1 MLNGLSDIVID
12 CHLLD
17 ISGTN
22 LATARVS
29 QPLSRRE
36 TPIIM
41 LEPVFN
47 CSVHLQPNCSYIFR
61 FSVSQRAHF
70 ITGKTQ
76 FTCIKLLKISFSNS
90 HFLNNCFGPGMAK
103 TASCQGAKFTFSSN
117 EWSGLVSGLI
127 FDLP

>member
-1 MLNGLSDIVID
+1 VLNGLSDIVID

-76 FTCIKLLKISFSNS
+76 FTYIKLLKISFSNS
-90 HFLNNCFGPGMAK
+90 HFSNNCLAQEWLRLHLVKEPSLLFLPMN
-103 TASCQGAKFTFSSN
+103 GA
-117 EWSGLVSGLI
+117 V
-127 FDLP
+127 